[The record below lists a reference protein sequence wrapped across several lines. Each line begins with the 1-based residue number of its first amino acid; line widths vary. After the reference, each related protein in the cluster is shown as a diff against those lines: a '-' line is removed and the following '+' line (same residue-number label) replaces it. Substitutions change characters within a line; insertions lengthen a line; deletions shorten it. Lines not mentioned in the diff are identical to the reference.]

1 MAAMV
6 LLTFIVGCI
15 AIKRRLAC
23 VKKGEL
29 DAKYFRLMSGFKV
42 PDSVTKSTRNFNNQ
56 FEVPLLFYVVGVLFV
71 ALNIDSTVSII
82 LAWLFVAFRYAH
94 AYIHL
99 TYNKIIHR
107 LAAYWIALMCVL
119 GLWINLLI
127 MLP

>member
-15 AIKRRLAC
+15 AIKRRLGC

-29 DAKYFRLMSGFKV
+29 DAKYFRLMSGFEV

-56 FEVPLLFYVVGVLFV
+56 FEVPLLFYVVGVLVV
-71 ALNIDSTVSII
+71 ALNIESTVSII
-82 LAWLFVAFRYAH
+82 LAWLFVTFRYAH